1 MEGKKTI
8 IAMIVIIVL
17 ILALI
22 GVTFLF
28 NNFEKE
34 QLQLLTQE
42 SNKLLQ
48 QDLSTETIDMEIKT
62 SDDYAK
68 VEKSIKE
75 YLSKIQN
82 IYLKMN
88 NLSDEIDLDNIFS
101 AQNIEEKNLD
111 KIDNIIDDYRQKSKD
126 YLEEYINM
134 TKEENIMENIN
145 SINILKRK
153 SYYVD
158 LYKTVMLSDTM
169 KNQYSNMQDSVEA
182 KKDDLYD
189 KLNVISKIKQ
199 YLDEHSKY
207 WSIKDD
213 KITFTNTNTMVEY
226 YNLRN
231 QFSK

>member
-22 GVTFLF
+22 GVTFIF

-48 QDLSTETIDMEIKT
+48 QDLSTETINMEIKT
-62 SDDYAK
+62 ADDYAK

-145 SINILKRK
+145 SVDILKRK

-169 KNQYSNMQDSVEA
+169 KSQYSKMQESVEA
-182 KKDDLYD
+182 RKDDLYD

-199 YLDEHSKY
+199 YLDEHSRN
-207 WSIKDD
+207 WSIKDN
-213 KITFTNTNTMVEY
+213 KIIFTNTNTMVEY

>member
-1 MEGKKTI
+1 MEGKKTV

-17 ILALI
+17 IITLI
-22 GVTFLF
+22 CVTFLF
-28 NNFEKE
+28 NNFEEE
-34 QLQLLTQE
+34 QLQILTQE

-48 QDLSTETIDMEIKT
+48 QDLSNETIDMEIKT

-88 NLSDEIDLDNIFS
+88 NLNDEIDLDSIFS
-101 AQNIEEKNLD
+101 GQNIDEKNLD
-111 KIDNIIDDYRQKSKD
+111 KIDSIIDDYRQKSKD
-126 YLEEYINM
+126 YLEEYINI
-134 TKEENIMENIN
+134 TKEESIIENVN

-153 SYYVD
+153 TYYID

-169 KNQYSNMQDSVEA
+169 KNQYLNMQNSIEA
-182 KKDDLYD
+182 SKDDLYD
-189 KLNVISKIKQ
+189 KLNIVSKIKQ

-207 WSIKDD
+207 WSIKDN

-226 YNLRN
+226 YNIRN
-231 QFSK
+231 QMSK

>member
-34 QLQLLTQE
+34 QLQILTQE

-48 QDLSTETIDMEIKT
+48 QDLSTETINMEIKT

-145 SINILKRK
+145 SVDILKRK

-169 KNQYSNMQDSVEA
+169 KNQYTNMQESVEA
-182 KKDDLYD
+182 SKDDLYD
-189 KLNVISKIKQ
+189 KLNVVSKIKQ
-199 YLDEHSKY
+199 YLDEHSRN
-207 WSIKDD
+207 WSIKDN